1 MKKVFFIMTMFTVP
15 LCSSAICQRMV
26 HLVPICASTNEIGVV
41 IERHK
46 VPAKQKLQIFCEGD
60 EVFALNAPVGGQISF
75 YDAQGNLLVQDVFH
89 ASEYA
94 IEIPALA
101 VSIEISYGDV
111 TLRGDLEE
119 NN

>member
-60 EVFALNAPVGGQISF
+60 EVFALNAPVGG
-75 YDAQGNLLVQDVFH
+75 ANLIL
-89 ASEYA
+89 
-94 IEIPALA
+94 
-101 VSIEISYGDV
+101 
-111 TLRGDLEE
+111 
-119 NN
+119 

>member
-1 MKKVFFIMTMFTVP
+1 MCTMAFNLNAMYEKCVN
-15 LCSSAICQRMV
+15 
-26 HLVPICASTNEIGVV
+26 LVPIHVSNGKYNKLP
-41 IERHK
+41 ERHK
-46 VPAKQKLQIFCEGD
+46 KPAKQMIRVFCEGD
-60 EVFALNAPVGGQISF
+60 EVFVQNAPVGGQISF
-75 YDAQGNLLVQDVFH
+75 YGAQGNLLVQDVFH